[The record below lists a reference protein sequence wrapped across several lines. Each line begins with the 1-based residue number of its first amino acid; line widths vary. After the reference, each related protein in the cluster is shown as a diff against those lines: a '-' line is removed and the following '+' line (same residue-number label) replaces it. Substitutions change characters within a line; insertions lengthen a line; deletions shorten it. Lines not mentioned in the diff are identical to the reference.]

1 VRGLRTA
8 APENQVSAH
17 SMPASPQHASG
28 EPALIYRVT
37 GALNRLLWRAPLPR
51 RILVRLSTMLYRN
64 PPMLEETVLRVIDEL
79 ETAGV
84 DCWVSGGWG
93 VDALAGKLTR
103 THRDLDLIVD
113 PRDIGRALEAIE
125 GLGYWEWYRV
135 DSEVPLFSRVV
146 VHDHELAGRAVDL
159 HPYFPD
165 GRVSFATG
173 TIAGRRVGCL
183 SLTSQLAAHSKYKKR
198 WYDRADL
205 SLLRRLLDRSVT
217 ALVIPVHTADALVD
231 RSARDAGMPAHITL
245 IYPFLH
251 GRGIDH
257 DTELA
262 LASLIR
268 ETPSFDFTM
277 AAVGRFPGVVYLAP
291 EPAAPFVALTEA
303 LARRWPERPPYGG
316 AYEQI
321 VPHLTVANAD
331 AAPAGLAESLPLS
344 AHAEEVWLMVRVAT
358 RWVRRASF
366 PLGPLPTRE
375 ADPTTRTAAP

>member
-1 VRGLRTA
+1 
-8 APENQVSAH
+8 
-17 SMPASPQHASG
+17 MPASPQHASG
-28 EPALIYRVT
+28 EPALPYRVT
-37 GALNRLLWRAPLPR
+37 GVLNRLLWRAPLPR

-64 PPMLEETVLRVIDEL
+64 PPMLAETVLRVVDEL
-79 ETAGV
+79 EAAGV
-84 DCWVSGGWG
+84 ECWVSGGWG
-93 VDALAGKLTR
+93 VDALAGRLTR

-113 PRDIGRALEAIE
+113 ARDMGRALDALG
-125 GLGYWEWYRV
+125 GLGYREWYRV
-135 DSEVPLFSRVV
+135 DSDAPLFSRVV

-159 HPYFPD
+159 HPFELPD
-165 GRVSFATG
+165 ERVRFATG

-183 SLTSQLAAHSKYKKR
+183 SLMSQLAAHSKYKKR

-205 SLLRRLLDRSVT
+205 SLLRRLLDCSVT
-217 ALVIPVHTADALVD
+217 ALVIPVQAADALVD
-231 RSARDAGMPAHITL
+231 RSARDAGMPAHVTL

-251 GRGIDH
+251 GRAIDH
-257 DTELA
+257 DTEQA

-316 AYEQI
+316 AHAQI

-331 AAPAGLAESLPLS
+331 AAPAGLAERLPLS
-344 AHAEEVWLMVRVAT
+344 AHAEEVWLMVRIAA

-366 PLGPLPTRE
+366 PLGPLSTRG
-375 ADPTTRTAAP
+375 ADPTIRSAAP